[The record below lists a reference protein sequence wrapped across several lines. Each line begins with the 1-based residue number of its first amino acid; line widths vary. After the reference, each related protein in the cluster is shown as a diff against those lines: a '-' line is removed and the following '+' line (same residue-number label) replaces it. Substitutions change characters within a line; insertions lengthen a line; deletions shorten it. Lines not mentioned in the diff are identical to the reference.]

1 MTPTMIRKTTRKPM
15 FAATLAGLATCLALA
30 GGSVYAASAAA
41 PADASGAHAHAWGG
55 KMNHMHHMH
64 GGFEKQ
70 LEKLHAELKL
80 NPQQEALWKTAVD
93 TMHANREQMRAQ
105 HKAGKE
111 QMKAAMQQPILD
123 LGAMHSAREQ
133 QAQQARQ
140 LHEQTTQAWLN
151 VYNALDDQ
159 QKTMVS
165 TALKTR
171 WQKFAQHRDAM
182 HQHWEHHQ
190 AASTPAAQ

>member
-1 MTPTMIRKTTRKPM
+1 MIRRTTIS
-15 FAATLAGLATCLALA
+15 AALAGLVTALALSS
-30 GGSVYAASAAA
+30 GTVYAAMAA
-41 PADASGAHAHAWGG
+41 PDTASEAHAHA
-55 KMNHMHHMH
+55 H
-64 GGFEKQ
+64 GHFKHGRHGDFEKQ
-70 LEKLHAELKL
+70 LEKLHAQLKL
-80 NPQQEALWKTAVD
+80 NSQQEALWKTAVD

-105 HKAGKE
+105 HKANKA

-123 LGAMHSAREQ
+123 LAAMHAAREQ

-171 WQKFAQHRDAM
+171 WQKMAQHRAEM
-182 HQHWEHHQ
+182 REHQEHDE
-190 AASTPAAQ
+190 AASMPAAQ

>member
-1 MTPTMIRKTTRKPM
+1 MIRKTTLT
-15 FAATLAGLATCLALA
+15 AALAGLATAVALA
-30 GGSVYAASAAA
+30 AGSAYAATAA
-41 PADASGAHAHAWGG
+41 PDAASGAHAHAWGHFKHG
-55 KMNHMHHMH
+55 EH

-105 HKAGKE
+105 HKANKE

-123 LGAMHSAREQ
+123 LAAMHAAREQ

-140 LHEQTTQAWLN
+140 MHEQTTQAWLN
-151 VYNALDDQ
+151 VYSALDDQ

-171 WQKFAQHRDAM
+171 WQKFAQHRAAM
-182 HQHWEHHQ
+182 RGHWEHHQ